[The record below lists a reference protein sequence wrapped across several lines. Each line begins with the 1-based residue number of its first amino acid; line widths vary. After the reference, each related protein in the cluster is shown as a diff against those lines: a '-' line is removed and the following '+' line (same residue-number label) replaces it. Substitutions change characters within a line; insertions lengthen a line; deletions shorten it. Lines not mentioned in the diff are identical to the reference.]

1 MNMNFLLPKGFLVN
15 ITPRTVG
22 TVIRAIKASKILTA
36 VNKPLEDVDVEYL
49 ICEGKK

>member
-22 TVIRAIKASKILTA
+22 TVIRVIKASKIVTA
-36 VNKPLEDVDVEYL
+36 INKPLEDVDVEYL
-49 ICEGKK
+49 IFEEEK